1 MLYIPLIENIVSLGR
16 INITD
21 VNNPQLM
28 SFGKNNIVS
37 YTNTD
42 YVPYQVSKL
51 MNIEVSV
58 KPNKAKL
65 ILDIA

>member
-1 MLYIPLIENIVSLGR
+1 
-16 INITD
+16 
-21 VNNPQLM
+21 M